1 MFVRAA
7 NPIWYMVD
15 HVGQPLNDE
24 YYAFFLT
31 NTLPYL
37 PQNVY
42 RDPEGQVVWTG
53 DVVQFSPAGTLPDN
67 LYFDPNLVYRI
78 EIRHGNSQTD
88 ELIWEINNFVPGSGS
103 SSSLTSLAILF
114 AENQISNGSFSD
126 VLFTPTLTS
135 SGQPTLTI
143 TLSGTYPIAPGWDL
157 VLTGSGS
164 TTLTQLIF

>member
-7 NPIWYMVD
+7 NPIWFMVD

-42 RDPEGQVVWTG
+42 RDPQGMTVWSG
-53 DVVQFSPAGTLPDN
+53 DIVQFSPAGTLPDN
-67 LYFDPNLVYRI
+67 LYFDPALVYRI

-88 ELIWEINNFVPGSGS
+88 ELIWEINNFVPGEGS
-103 SSSLTSLAILF
+103 STNNELAIL
-114 AENQISNGSFSD
+114 ANDNQISNPQFAFIDFVS
-126 VLFTPTLTS
+126 P
-135 SGQPTLTI
+135 LTI
-143 TLSGTYPIAPGWDL
+143 SAA
-157 VLTGSGS
+157 
-164 TTLTQLIF
+164 